1 MLPPAPSGSGHSAGE
16 KMSRSA
22 CAWTARCGE
31 HWLIFW
37 TRAKNQLF
45 QPMTTQRLSP
55 RSEPAT
61 QARSLYSSPA
71 RAWTLLLLVFFAV
84 HFVALF
90 SPSLLDD
97 ADATHAQAAQHMA
110 HTGDWVTLYVNGIRY
125 LEKPPLPYRL
135 AAI

>member
-1 MLPPAPSGSGHSAGE
+1 
-16 KMSRSA
+16 
-22 CAWTARCGE
+22 
-31 HWLIFW
+31 
-37 TRAKNQLF
+37 
-45 QPMTTQRLSP
+45 MTTQRLSS

-61 QARSLYSSPA
+61 QTRSFYSSPA

-110 HTGDWVTLYVNGIRY
+110 HTGDWVTLNQVLGDFAEHKTVAYSTFRSR
-125 LEKPPLPYRL
+125 EPDAARRL
-135 AAI
+135 VLHLSSAANQELLRGLFGSACWVQSCWTC